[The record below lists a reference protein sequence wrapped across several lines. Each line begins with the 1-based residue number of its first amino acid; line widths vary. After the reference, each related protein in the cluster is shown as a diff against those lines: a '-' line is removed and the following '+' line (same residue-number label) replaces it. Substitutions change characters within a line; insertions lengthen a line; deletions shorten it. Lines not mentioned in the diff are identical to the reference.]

1 MRSLSF
7 KSPIMGVAPEA
18 WMPSAYS
25 FLRTKPVTW
34 FPSETSKPIIFQPM
48 KPGPTMKTFFPMVI
62 ASDNSVT
69 WYMLFC
75 LP

>member
-1 MRSLSF
+1 
-7 KSPIMGVAPEA
+7 
-18 WMPSAYS
+18 
-25 FLRTKPVTW
+25 
-34 FPSETSKPIIFQPM
+34 M